1 MKMQQKMGPQPCSRS
16 GDSSWPAVARTAAAC
31 SGCYLLMQNVWL
43 CPLSPFIPLLLF
55 LWLCCPET
63 AAPSSRDT
71 SGMKDIF
78 IWEWC
83 LSPFLGTLLLQAA
96 LNAEVVPMMWV
107 MRIPMLSCLFFPVSS
122 LTPIWY
128 FRPPV
133 IISFCLFP
141 VSLPS
146 SHTGFLPWWC

>member
-1 MKMQQKMGPQPCSRS
+1 MIPPGQRWSGQQLPALAVISSCKMPGFVPYLPSFHCCYFC
-16 GDSSWPAVARTAAAC
+16 DSAVLRLLLPALEIQVARRT
-31 SGCYLLMQNVWL
+31 
-43 CPLSPFIPLLLF
+43 F
-55 LWLCCPET
+55 
-63 AAPSSRDT
+63 SSR
-71 SGMKDIF
+71 
-78 IWEWC
+78 C

-107 MRIPMLSCLFFPVSS
+107 MRTPMLSCLFFPVSS

-133 IISFCLFP
+133 IISFCLFS

-146 SHTGFLPWWC
+146 SHTGFLPW